1 MIASLSRYSSLE
13 TFPASLLEHLYA
25 SDVLP
30 SPPIV
35 GPRNLSY
42 ALNANVLDLQLLLH

>member
-30 SPPIV
+30 SPPVV